1 VSRIG
6 ARSAAVIASGLLA
19 SAAFATSLS
28 APDATPKPLT
38 VCVAENNPPLSYSAG
53 GELRGLDVRVAQ
65 AIAAQLRRPLTLV
78 PFESKL
84 EGESTLA
91 HEVNAMLSSGVCEIA
106 SGYPLLASDLGAPTR
121 PTARV
126 PDHPGAKRAP
136 QREWVP
142 LGTLVASRAYHAV
155 ALGLLVRDA
164 ADARATLADLSA
176 RREARIGVIAGTM
189 AGTALTL
196 WRDGRLRPQLV
207 SLSKTQDALEELDA
221 GRIDATLASLD
232 RFDAWRLVHTS
243 SAVRRGAYLHP
254 LRINIGFVT
263 LARIESALV
272 LSAADRVM
280 AATAANGDLQ
290 RWSEAAGTT
299 WVPPAEPNVG
309 RAIGL
314 SDLVDR

>member
-1 VSRIG
+1 MSLIAIR
-6 ARSAAVIASGLLA
+6 AAAAVASGLLA
-19 SAAFATSLS
+19 SAAFAAAGGTLE
-28 APDATPKPLT
+28 PGPLT
-38 VCVAENNPPLSYSAG
+38 VCVAENNPPLSYSVG
-53 GELRGLDVRVAQ
+53 GELRGLDVRIAA
-65 AIAAQLRRPLTLV
+65 AIAAELRRPLKLV

-164 ADARATLADLSA
+164 LDANATLADLAA

-243 SAVRRGAYLHP
+243 SAVRRAAYLHP

-263 LARIESALV
+263 VARVESAAV
-272 LSAADRVM
+272 LAAVDRVM
-280 AATAANGDLQ
+280 TAAAASGQLQ

-299 WVPPAEPNVG
+299 WVPLAEPNVG
-309 RAIGL
+309 GAIGL
-314 SDLVDR
+314 PDLVDR